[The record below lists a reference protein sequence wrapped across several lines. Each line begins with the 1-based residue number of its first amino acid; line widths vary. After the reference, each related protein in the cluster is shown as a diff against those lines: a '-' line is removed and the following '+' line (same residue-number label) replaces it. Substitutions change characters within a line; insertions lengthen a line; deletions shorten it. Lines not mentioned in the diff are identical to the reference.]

1 LERLVLDSF
10 LFSLALAVGLTP
22 QLLPAIIS
30 VNLAHGAK
38 DMARDKV
45 IVKRLASIENFGSMN
60 VLCSDKTG
68 TLTEGVVRLRS
79 ALNVD
84 GEPNDKV
91 LLYAYINAFYETGFV
106 NPIDEAIRAYRQF
119 DLSGY
124 NKLDEVPYDFVRK
137 LLSILVSTGNGH
149 LMVTKG
155 ALRNVL
161 EVCSSAETI
170 TGEIVG
176 IASVRE
182 RINEHFEEVS
192 SKGFRA
198 LGIAYRN
205 IGSEST
211 ISMKHETDMT
221 FLGFLVLFDPPK
233 ADIVE
238 TIGLLKSLGV
248 SLKIITGDNRLV
260 AASLSRQ
267 IGFPNPKIL
276 TGPEIR
282 RMSNEALVNRVGDV
296 DLLAEVEP
304 NQKER
309 IILALRKAGNVV
321 GYMGDGINDAS
332 ALHAADVS
340 ISVDSAADVSKEAA
354 DIVLLEKDLSVLV
367 QGVKAGRTTFANTL
381 KYVFMATSANFGN
394 MFSMAGASLFLPF
407 LPLLPKQILLTNLMT
422 DLPEMAIATD
432 SVDSEMV
439 EQPRRWDI
447 KFIRKFMLKFGL
459 LSSVFDYLTFGCL
472 LLIHAT
478 VDQFRT
484 GWFMES
490 VISAC
495 LIVLVI
501 RSRRPFFKSKP
512 GKYLVLATLGIVVA
526 TLLLPISPLA
536 GLLEFQPLP
545 LSFLFMLGA
554 ILLTYIVA
562 AELLKKAFYAR
573 SILGVSDAA
582 GPSGFEGKVS

>member
-1 LERLVLDSF
+1 M
-10 LFSLALAVGLTP
+10 FSK
-22 QLLPAIIS
+22 S
-30 VNLAHGAK
+30 V
-38 DMARDKV
+38 RRP
-45 IVKRLASIENFGSMN
+45 KR
-60 VLCSDKTG
+60 
-68 TLTEGVVRLRS
+68 
-79 ALNVD
+79 
-84 GEPNDKV
+84 
-91 LLYAYINAFYETGFV
+91 Y
-106 NPIDEAIRAYRQF
+106 
-119 DLSGY
+119 
-124 NKLDEVPYDFVRK
+124 
-137 LLSILVSTGNGH
+137 
-149 LMVTKG
+149 
-155 ALRNVL
+155 
-161 EVCSSAETI
+161 
-170 TGEIVG
+170 GEIVD
-176 IASVRE
+176 ISSVRDDIE
-182 RINEHFEEVS
+182 RHFEEFS
-192 SKGFRA
+192 SKGFRT
-198 LGIAYRN
+198 LGIAYRDV
-205 IGSEST
+205 GSEST
-211 ISMKHETDMT
+211 IGMNDETGMT

-238 TIGLLKSLGV
+238 TIGLLKRLGV

-260 AASLSRQ
+260 ATNVSQQ
-267 IGFPNPKIL
+267 IGLMNGRIL
-276 TGPEIR
+276 TGPELGQ
-282 RMSNEALVNRVGDV
+282 MSDAALLKRVVEV
-296 DLLAEVEP
+296 DILAEVEP

-340 ISVDSAADVSKEAA
+340 ISVESAADVAKEAA

-367 QGVKAGRTTFANTL
+367 QGVKAGRMTFANTL

-422 DLPEMAIATD
+422 DFPEMAIATD

-447 KFIRKFMLKFGL
+447 KFIRKFMLAFGL

-472 LLIHAT
+472 LLVLHST

-490 VISAC
+490 VASAS

-512 GKYLVLATLGIVVA
+512 GKYLLLATLVIVVV

-536 GLLEFQPLP
+536 GLLEFEPLP
-545 LSFLFMLGA
+545 LSFLLMLGA
-554 ILLTYIVA
+554 ILLIYIVA

-573 SILGVSDAA
+573 VKL
-582 GPSGFEGKVS
+582 